1 MDRLILEAKTKEVKT
16 EAKEASVQ
24 AHAEVKQEV
33 KKATT
38 LEEKVISKQEQKE
51 QEITE
56 EEKEEVEEKKEI
68 YNGYLSNFENL
79 TLSDVKS
86 QETVD
91 EVAEEVQNEEI
102 EDEQKVSPPQ
112 VKEEKTVKK
121 LIIEKPNYDFIA
133 KSNKKEKP
141 RRKGK
146 LKTIVLACALA
157 ICSVLCVSG
166 AVMCD
171 QLNDNYL
178 ELQDTYDLNLRTYL
192 SNINKLNITNQGLE
206 FLETY
211 PEELNA
217 PSDIGKTSNWFDRL
231 ANFIAGLFGG

>member
-1 MDRLILEAKTKEVKT
+1 MDRLILEAKTKEAKT
-16 EAKEASVQ
+16 EAKEASVETKV
-24 AHAEVKQEV
+24 EVKQEV
-33 KKATT
+33 KKEIT

-56 EEKEEVEEKKEI
+56 EEKEEVEEVI

-91 EVAEEVQNEEI
+91 DVAEEVQNEEI

-133 KSNKKEKP
+133 KSNKKEKK
-141 RRKGK
+141 KGK

>member
-1 MDRLILEAKTKEVKT
+1 MDRLILEAKTKEAKT
-16 EAKEASVQ
+16 KMKETSV
-24 AHAEVKQEV
+24 ETKVEIKQEV
-33 KKATT
+33 KKETT

-56 EEKEEVEEKKEI
+56 KEEVEEEI

-91 EVAEEVQNEEI
+91 EVAEEVQSEEI

-133 KSNKKEKP
+133 KSNKKEKK
-141 RRKGK
+141 KGK

-217 PSDIGKTSNWFDRL
+217 PSDIGKTSNWFDRI

>member
-1 MDRLILEAKTKEVKT
+1 MDRLILEAKTKEAKT
-16 EAKEASVQ
+16 EAKEASVETKV
-24 AHAEVKQEV
+24 EVKQEV
-33 KKATT
+33 KKETT

-56 EEKEEVEEKKEI
+56 EEKEEVEEVI

-133 KSNKKEKP
+133 KSNKKEKK
-141 RRKGK
+141 KGK

>member
-24 AHAEVKQEV
+24 AQAEEKQEV
-33 KKATT
+33 KKETT

-56 EEKEEVEEKKEI
+56 KEEVEEEI

-133 KSNKKEKP
+133 KSNKKEKK
-141 RRKGK
+141 KGK
-146 LKTIVLACALA
+146 LKTILLACALA

-171 QLNDNYL
+171 QLNNNYL

>member
-1 MDRLILEAKTKEVKT
+1 MDRLILEAKTKEAKT

-33 KKATT
+33 KKETT

-56 EEKEEVEEKKEI
+56 EEKEEVEEVI

-91 EVAEEVQNEEI
+91 EVAEEVQSEEI
-102 EDEQKVSPPQ
+102 EDKEQISPPQ
-112 VKEEKTVKK
+112 VEEEKTVKK

>member
-1 MDRLILEAKTKEVKT
+1 MDRLILEAKTKEAKT
-16 EAKEASVQ
+16 EVKETSV
-24 AHAEVKQEV
+24 ETKVEIKQEV
-33 KKATT
+33 KKETT

-56 EEKEEVEEKKEI
+56 EEKEEVEEVI

-91 EVAEEVQNEEI
+91 EVAEEVQSEEI
-102 EDEQKVSPPQ
+102 EVEQKVSSPQ
-112 VKEEKTVKK
+112 VEEEKTVKK

-141 RRKGK
+141 KRKGK

>member
-1 MDRLILEAKTKEVKT
+1 MDRLILEAKTKEAKT
-16 EAKEASVQ
+16 EVKETSVQ
-24 AHAEVKQEV
+24 AQAEIKQEV

-56 EEKEEVEEKKEI
+56 KEEVEEEI

-86 QETVD
+86 QEAVD
-91 EVAEEVQNEEI
+91 EVAEEVQSEEI

-112 VKEEKTVKK
+112 VKEEKAVKK

-141 RRKGK
+141 KRKGK

>member
-1 MDRLILEAKTKEVKT
+1 MDRLILEAKTEVK
-16 EAKEASVQ
+16 EKSVQ
-24 AHAEVKQEV
+24 TKADEKQEV
-33 KKATT
+33 KKKEIT

-51 QEITE
+51 QEKI
-56 EEKEEVEEKKEI
+56 EEKVEEVEEKKEI
-68 YNGYLSNFENL
+68 YDGYLSNFENL
-79 TLSDVKS
+79 TLSDVKP
-86 QETVD
+86 QEAVK
-91 EVAEEVQNEEI
+91 EQEPVAQVAEEVVE
-102 EDEQKVSPPQ
+102 
-112 VKEEKTVKK
+112 EEKPLAVQERTVKK

-133 KSNKKEKP
+133 KSNKKEKK
-141 RRKGK
+141 KGK

>member
-1 MDRLILEAKTKEVKT
+1 MDRLILEAKTEV
-16 EAKEASVQ
+16 KEASVETK
-24 AHAEVKQEV
+24 AEEKQEV
-33 KKATT
+33 KKKEIT

-51 QEITE
+51 QEKI
-56 EEKEEVEEKKEI
+56 EEKVEDVEEKKEI
-68 YNGYLSNFENL
+68 YDGYLSNFENL
-79 TLSDVKS
+79 TLSDVKP
-86 QETVD
+86 QEAVKEEEPVA
-91 EVAEEVQNEEI
+91 EVAEEVVE
-102 EDEQKVSPPQ
+102 
-112 VKEEKTVKK
+112 EEKPLAVQERTVKK

-141 RRKGK
+141 KRKGK

-157 ICSVLCVSG
+157 VCSVLCVSG

-171 QLNDNYL
+171 QLNNNYL
-178 ELQDTYDLNLRTYL
+178 ELQDTYDLNLRSYL

-211 PEELNA
+211 PEELNT
-217 PSDIGKTSNWFDRL
+217 PSSIGKTTNWFDRI

>member
-1 MDRLILEAKTKEVKT
+1 MDRLILEAKTKEAKT
-16 EAKEASVQ
+16 EVKETSVQ
-24 AHAEVKQEV
+24 AQAEIKQEV

-56 EEKEEVEEKKEI
+56 EEKEEVEEVI

-91 EVAEEVQNEEI
+91 EVAEEVQSEEI

-133 KSNKKEKP
+133 KSNKKEKLK
-141 RRKGK
+141 RKGK

>member
-1 MDRLILEAKTKEVKT
+1 MDRLILEAKTKEAKT
-16 EAKEASVQ
+16 EVKEASVQ
-24 AHAEVKQEV
+24 TKADEKQEV
-33 KKATT
+33 KKIEIT

-51 QEITE
+51 QEKI
-56 EEKEEVEEKKEI
+56 EEKVEEVEEKKEI
-68 YNGYLSNFENL
+68 YDGYLSNFENL
-79 TLSDVKS
+79 TLSDVKP
-86 QETVD
+86 QEAVK
-91 EVAEEVQNEEI
+91 EQEPVAQVAEEVVE
-102 EDEQKVSPPQ
+102 
-112 VKEEKTVKK
+112 EEKPLAVQERTVKK

-141 RRKGK
+141 KRKGK

-157 ICSVLCVSG
+157 VCSVLCVSG

-171 QLNDNYL
+171 QLNNNYL
-178 ELQDTYDLNLRTYL
+178 ELQDTYDLNLRSYL

-211 PEELNA
+211 PEELNT
-217 PSDIGKTSNWFDRL
+217 PSSIGKTSNWFDRI

>member
-1 MDRLILEAKTKEVKT
+1 MDRLILEAKTEV
-16 EAKEASVQ
+16 KEASVETK
-24 AHAEVKQEV
+24 AEEKQEV
-33 KKATT
+33 KKIEIT

-51 QEITE
+51 QEKI
-56 EEKEEVEEKKEI
+56 EEKVEEVEEKKEI
-68 YNGYLSNFENL
+68 YDGYLSNFENL

-102 EDEQKVSPPQ
+102 EDEQKEQISPPQ

-141 RRKGK
+141 KRKGK

-157 ICSVLCVSG
+157 VCSVLCVSG

-171 QLNDNYL
+171 QLNNNYL
-178 ELQDTYDLNLRTYL
+178 ELQDTYDLNLRSYL

-211 PEELNA
+211 PEELNT
-217 PSDIGKTSNWFDRL
+217 PSSIGKTSNWFDRI

>member
-1 MDRLILEAKTKEVKT
+1 MDRLILEAKTKEAKT
-16 EAKEASVQ
+16 EAKEASVETKV
-24 AHAEVKQEV
+24 EVKQEV

-38 LEEKVISKQEQKE
+38 LEEKVISKQEQKA

-56 EEKEEVEEKKEI
+56 EEKEEVEEVI

-91 EVAEEVQNEEI
+91 EVAEEVQSEEI
-102 EDEQKVSPPQ
+102 EVEQKVSSPQ
-112 VKEEKTVKK
+112 VEEEKTVKK

-133 KSNKKEKP
+133 KSNKKEKK
-141 RRKGK
+141 KGK

-217 PSDIGKTSNWFDRL
+217 PSDIGKSSNWFDRL

>member
-1 MDRLILEAKTKEVKT
+1 MDRLILEAKTKEAKT
-16 EAKEASVQ
+16 EAKEASVETKV
-24 AHAEVKQEV
+24 EVKQEV
-33 KKATT
+33 KKETT

-51 QEITE
+51 QEKIE
-56 EEKEEVEEKKEI
+56 EEKEEVEEVI

-91 EVAEEVQNEEI
+91 EVAEEVQSEEI
-102 EDEQKVSPPQ
+102 EDKEQISPPQ
-112 VKEEKTVKK
+112 VEEEKTVKK

-217 PSDIGKTSNWFDRL
+217 PSDIGKSSNWFDRL

>member
-1 MDRLILEAKTKEVKT
+1 MDRLILEAKTKEAKT
-16 EAKEASVQ
+16 EVKETSVQ
-24 AHAEVKQEV
+24 AQAEVKQEV
-33 KKATT
+33 KKETT

-56 EEKEEVEEKKEI
+56 KEEVEEEI
-68 YNGYLSNFENL
+68 YNGYLSNFDNL

-91 EVAEEVQNEEI
+91 EVAEEVQSEEI
-102 EDEQKVSPPQ
+102 EDEQKEQISPPQ

-141 RRKGK
+141 KRKGK
-146 LKTIVLACALA
+146 LKTIVLTCALA

-171 QLNDNYL
+171 QLNNNYL

>member
-1 MDRLILEAKTKEVKT
+1 MDRLILEAKTKEAKT
-16 EAKEASVQ
+16 EAKEASV
-24 AHAEVKQEV
+24 ETKVEIKQEV
-33 KKATT
+33 KKETT
-38 LEEKVISKQEQKE
+38 LEEKVISKQEQKA

-56 EEKEEVEEKKEI
+56 EEKEEVEEVI

-91 EVAEEVQNEEI
+91 EVAEEVQSEEI
-102 EDEQKVSPPQ
+102 EVEQKVSSPQ
-112 VKEEKTVKK
+112 VEEEKTVKK

-133 KSNKKEKP
+133 KSNKKEKK
-141 RRKGK
+141 KGK

-217 PSDIGKTSNWFDRL
+217 PSDIGKSSNWFDRL

>member
-1 MDRLILEAKTKEVKT
+1 MDRLILEAKTKEAKT

-33 KKATT
+33 KKETT

-91 EVAEEVQNEEI
+91 EVAEEVQSEEI

>member
-1 MDRLILEAKTKEVKT
+1 MDRLILEAKTEV
-16 EAKEASVQ
+16 KEASVQ
-24 AHAEVKQEV
+24 TQADEKQEV
-33 KKATT
+33 KKIEIT

-51 QEITE
+51 QEKI
-56 EEKEEVEEKKEI
+56 EEKVEEVEEKKEI
-68 YNGYLSNFENL
+68 YDGYLSNFENL
-79 TLSDVKS
+79 TLSDVKP
-86 QETVD
+86 QEAVKEED
-91 EVAEEVQNEEI
+91 PVAEVAEEVVE
-102 EDEQKVSPPQ
+102 
-112 VKEEKTVKK
+112 EEKPLAVQERTVKK

-141 RRKGK
+141 KRKGK

-157 ICSVLCVSG
+157 VCSVLCVSG

-171 QLNDNYL
+171 QLNNNYL
-178 ELQDTYDLNLRTYL
+178 ELQDTYDLNLRSYL

-211 PEELNA
+211 PEELNT
-217 PSDIGKTSNWFDRL
+217 PSSIGKTSNWFDRI

>member
-1 MDRLILEAKTKEVKT
+1 MDRLILEAKTEV
-16 EAKEASVQ
+16 KEASVQ
-24 AHAEVKQEV
+24 TQADEKQEV
-33 KKATT
+33 KKIEIT

-51 QEITE
+51 QEKI
-56 EEKEEVEEKKEI
+56 EEKVEEVEEKKEI
-68 YNGYLSNFENL
+68 YDGYLSNFENL
-79 TLSDVKS
+79 TLSDVKP
-86 QETVD
+86 QEAVKEED
-91 EVAEEVQNEEI
+91 PVAEVAEEVVE
-102 EDEQKVSPPQ
+102 
-112 VKEEKTVKK
+112 EEKPLVVQERTVKK

-141 RRKGK
+141 KRKGK

-157 ICSVLCVSG
+157 VCSVLCVSG

-171 QLNDNYL
+171 QLNNNYL
-178 ELQDTYDLNLRTYL
+178 ELQDTYDLNLRSYL

-211 PEELNA
+211 PEELNT
-217 PSDIGKTSNWFDRL
+217 PSSIGKTSNWFDRI

>member
-1 MDRLILEAKTKEVKT
+1 MDRLILEAKTKEAKT
-16 EAKEASVQ
+16 EVKETSVQ
-24 AHAEVKQEV
+24 AQAEIKQEV

-56 EEKEEVEEKKEI
+56 KEEVEEEI

-91 EVAEEVQNEEI
+91 EVAEEVQSEEI

-141 RRKGK
+141 KRKGK

-171 QLNDNYL
+171 QLNNNYL

>member
-1 MDRLILEAKTKEVKT
+1 MDRLILEAKTKEAKT

-33 KKATT
+33 KKEIT

-56 EEKEEVEEKKEI
+56 EEKEEVEEVI

-91 EVAEEVQNEEI
+91 DVAEEVQNEEI

-133 KSNKKEKP
+133 KSNKKEKK
-141 RRKGK
+141 KGK

-217 PSDIGKTSNWFDRL
+217 PSDIGKTSNWFDRI

>member
-24 AHAEVKQEV
+24 AQAEEKQEV
-33 KKATT
+33 KKETT

-86 QETVD
+86 QEAVK
-91 EVAEEVQNEEI
+91 EQEPVAQVAEEVVE
-102 EDEQKVSPPQ
+102 
-112 VKEEKTVKK
+112 EEKPLAVQERTVKK

>member
-1 MDRLILEAKTKEVKT
+1 MDRLILEAKTEV
-16 EAKEASVQ
+16 KEASVQ
-24 AHAEVKQEV
+24 TKADEKQEV
-33 KKATT
+33 KKKEIT

-51 QEITE
+51 QEKI
-56 EEKEEVEEKKEI
+56 EEKVEEVEEKKEI
-68 YNGYLSNFENL
+68 YDGYLSNFENL
-79 TLSDVKS
+79 TLSDVKP
-86 QETVD
+86 QEAVK
-91 EVAEEVQNEEI
+91 EQEPVAQVAEEVVE
-102 EDEQKVSPPQ
+102 
-112 VKEEKTVKK
+112 EEKPLAVQERTVKK

-141 RRKGK
+141 KRKGK

-157 ICSVLCVSG
+157 VCSVLCVSG

-171 QLNDNYL
+171 QLNNNYL
-178 ELQDTYDLNLRTYL
+178 ELQDTYDLNLRSYL

-211 PEELNA
+211 PEELNT
-217 PSDIGKTSNWFDRL
+217 PSSIGKTSNWFDRI

>member
-1 MDRLILEAKTKEVKT
+1 MDRLILEAKTEV
-16 EAKEASVQ
+16 KEASVETK
-24 AHAEVKQEV
+24 ADEKQEV
-33 KKATT
+33 KKIEIT

-51 QEITE
+51 QEKI
-56 EEKEEVEEKKEI
+56 EEKVEEVEEKKEI
-68 YNGYLSNFENL
+68 YDGYLSNFENL
-79 TLSDVKS
+79 TLSDVKP
-86 QETVD
+86 QEAVKEEEPVA
-91 EVAEEVQNEEI
+91 EVAEEVVE
-102 EDEQKVSPPQ
+102 
-112 VKEEKTVKK
+112 EEKPLAVQERTVKK

-141 RRKGK
+141 KRKGK

-157 ICSVLCVSG
+157 VCSVLCVSG

-171 QLNDNYL
+171 QLNNNYL
-178 ELQDTYDLNLRTYL
+178 ELQDTYDLNLRSYL

-211 PEELNA
+211 PEELNT
-217 PSDIGKTSNWFDRL
+217 PSSIGKTSNWFDRI

>member
-1 MDRLILEAKTKEVKT
+1 MDRLILEAKTEV
-16 EAKEASVQ
+16 KEASVETK
-24 AHAEVKQEV
+24 AEEKQEV
-33 KKATT
+33 KKKEIT

-51 QEITE
+51 QEKI
-56 EEKEEVEEKKEI
+56 EEKVEEVEEKKEI
-68 YNGYLSNFENL
+68 YDGYLSNFENL
-79 TLSDVKS
+79 TLSDVKP
-86 QETVD
+86 QEAVKEQEPVA
-91 EVAEEVQNEEI
+91 EVAEEVVE
-102 EDEQKVSPPQ
+102 
-112 VKEEKTVKK
+112 EEKPLAVQERTVKK

-141 RRKGK
+141 KRKGK

-157 ICSVLCVSG
+157 VCSVLCVSG

-171 QLNDNYL
+171 QLNNNYL
-178 ELQDTYDLNLRTYL
+178 ELQDTYDLNLRSYL

-211 PEELNA
+211 PEELNT
-217 PSDIGKTSNWFDRL
+217 PSSIGETTNWFDRI

>member
-1 MDRLILEAKTKEVKT
+1 MDRLILEAKTKEAKT
-16 EAKEASVQ
+16 EVKETSVQ
-24 AHAEVKQEV
+24 AQAEIKQEV
-33 KKATT
+33 KKETT

-56 EEKEEVEEKKEI
+56 EEKEEVEEVI

-91 EVAEEVQNEEI
+91 EVAEEVQSEEI
-102 EDEQKVSPPQ
+102 EVEQKVSSPQ
-112 VKEEKTVKK
+112 VEEEKTVKK

-133 KSNKKEKP
+133 KSNKKEKK
-141 RRKGK
+141 KGK

-231 ANFIAGLFGG
+231 ANFIAGLFGA

>member
-51 QEITE
+51 QEKI
-56 EEKEEVEEKKEI
+56 EEKVEEVEEKKEI
-68 YNGYLSNFENL
+68 YDGYLSNFENL
-79 TLSDVKS
+79 TLSDVKP
-86 QETVD
+86 QEAVK
-91 EVAEEVQNEEI
+91 EQEPVAQVAEEVVE
-102 EDEQKVSPPQ
+102 
-112 VKEEKTVKK
+112 EEKPLAVQERTVKK

-133 KSNKKEKP
+133 KSNKKEKLK
-141 RRKGK
+141 RKGK

>member
-1 MDRLILEAKTKEVKT
+1 MDRLILEAKTEV
-16 EAKEASVQ
+16 KEASVQ
-24 AHAEVKQEV
+24 TQADEKQEV
-33 KKATT
+33 KKIEIT

-51 QEITE
+51 QEKI
-56 EEKEEVEEKKEI
+56 EEKVEEVEEKKEI
-68 YNGYLSNFENL
+68 YDGYLSNFENL
-79 TLSDVKS
+79 TLSDVKP
-86 QETVD
+86 QEAVK
-91 EVAEEVQNEEI
+91 EQEPVAQVAEEVVE
-102 EDEQKVSPPQ
+102 
-112 VKEEKTVKK
+112 EEKPLAVQERTVKK

-141 RRKGK
+141 KRKGK

-157 ICSVLCVSG
+157 VCSVLCVSG

-171 QLNDNYL
+171 QLNNNYL
-178 ELQDTYDLNLRTYL
+178 ELQDTYDLNLRSYL

-211 PEELNA
+211 PEELNT
-217 PSDIGKTSNWFDRL
+217 PSSIGKTSNWFDRI

>member
-1 MDRLILEAKTKEVKT
+1 MDRLILEAKTEEAKTEVKET
-16 EAKEASVQ
+16 SVQ
-24 AHAEVKQEV
+24 AQAEVKQEV
-33 KKATT
+33 KKETT

-56 EEKEEVEEKKEI
+56 KEEVEEEI
-68 YNGYLSNFENL
+68 YNGYLSNFDNL

-91 EVAEEVQNEEI
+91 EVAEEVQSEEI
-102 EDEQKVSPPQ
+102 EDEQKEQISPPQ

-141 RRKGK
+141 KRKGG

-171 QLNDNYL
+171 QLNNNYL

>member
-1 MDRLILEAKTKEVKT
+1 MDRLILEAKTEV
-16 EAKEASVQ
+16 KEASVETK
-24 AHAEVKQEV
+24 ADEKQEV
-33 KKATT
+33 KKKEIT

-51 QEITE
+51 QEKI
-56 EEKEEVEEKKEI
+56 EEKVEDVEEKKEI
-68 YNGYLSNFENL
+68 YDGYLSNFENL
-79 TLSDVKS
+79 TLSDVKP
-86 QETVD
+86 QEAVKEEEPVA
-91 EVAEEVQNEEI
+91 EVAEEVVE
-102 EDEQKVSPPQ
+102 
-112 VKEEKTVKK
+112 EEKPLAVQERTVKK

-141 RRKGK
+141 KRKGK

-157 ICSVLCVSG
+157 VCSVLCVSG

-171 QLNDNYL
+171 QLNNNYL
-178 ELQDTYDLNLRTYL
+178 ELQDTYDLNLRSYL

-211 PEELNA
+211 PEELNT
-217 PSDIGKTSNWFDRL
+217 PSSIGKTSNWFDRI

>member
-1 MDRLILEAKTKEVKT
+1 MDRLILEAKTKEAKT
-16 EAKEASVQ
+16 EAKEASVETKV
-24 AHAEVKQEV
+24 EVKQEV

-56 EEKEEVEEKKEI
+56 EEKEEVEEVI

-91 EVAEEVQNEEI
+91 EVAEEVQSEEI
-102 EDEQKVSPPQ
+102 EVEQKVSSPQ
-112 VKEEKTVKK
+112 VEEEKTVKK

-133 KSNKKEKP
+133 KSNKKEKK
-141 RRKGK
+141 KGK

-217 PSDIGKTSNWFDRL
+217 PSDIGKSSNWFDRL

>member
-1 MDRLILEAKTKEVKT
+1 MDRLILEAKTEV
-16 EAKEASVQ
+16 KEASVQ
-24 AHAEVKQEV
+24 TQADEKQEV
-33 KKATT
+33 KKIEIT

-51 QEITE
+51 QEKI
-56 EEKEEVEEKKEI
+56 EEKVEEVEEKKEI
-68 YNGYLSNFENL
+68 YDGYLSNFENL
-79 TLSDVKS
+79 TLSDVKP
-86 QETVD
+86 QEAVK
-91 EVAEEVQNEEI
+91 EQEPVAQVAEEV
-102 EDEQKVSPPQ
+102 VG
-112 VKEEKTVKK
+112 EEKPLAVQERTVKK

-141 RRKGK
+141 KRKGK

-157 ICSVLCVSG
+157 VCSVLCVSG

-171 QLNDNYL
+171 QLNNNYL
-178 ELQDTYDLNLRTYL
+178 ELQDTYDLNLRSYL

-211 PEELNA
+211 PEELNT
-217 PSDIGKTSNWFDRL
+217 PSSIGETTNWFDRI

>member
-1 MDRLILEAKTKEVKT
+1 MDRLILEAKTEV
-16 EAKEASVQ
+16 KEASVETK
-24 AHAEVKQEV
+24 ADEKQEV
-33 KKATT
+33 KKIEIT

-51 QEITE
+51 QEKI
-56 EEKEEVEEKKEI
+56 EEKVEEVEEKKEI
-68 YNGYLSNFENL
+68 YDGYLSNFENL
-79 TLSDVKS
+79 TLSDVKP
-86 QETVD
+86 QEAVK
-91 EVAEEVQNEEI
+91 EQEPVAQVAEEVVE
-102 EDEQKVSPPQ
+102 
-112 VKEEKTVKK
+112 EEKPLAVQERTVKK

-141 RRKGK
+141 KRKGK

-157 ICSVLCVSG
+157 VCSVLCVSG

-171 QLNDNYL
+171 QLNNNYL
-178 ELQDTYDLNLRTYL
+178 ELQDTYDLNLRSYL

-211 PEELNA
+211 PEELNT
-217 PSDIGKTSNWFDRL
+217 PSSIGETTNWFDRI

>member
-1 MDRLILEAKTKEVKT
+1 MDRLILEAKTEV
-16 EAKEASVQ
+16 KEASVQ
-24 AHAEVKQEV
+24 TQAEEKQEV
-33 KKATT
+33 KKKEIT

-51 QEITE
+51 QEKI
-56 EEKEEVEEKKEI
+56 EEKVEEVEEKKEI
-68 YNGYLSNFENL
+68 YDGYLSNFENL
-79 TLSDVKS
+79 TLSDVKP
-86 QETVD
+86 QEAVK
-91 EVAEEVQNEEI
+91 EQEPVAQVAEEVVE
-102 EDEQKVSPPQ
+102 
-112 VKEEKTVKK
+112 EEKPLAVQERTVKK

-141 RRKGK
+141 KRKGK

-157 ICSVLCVSG
+157 VCSVLCVSG

-171 QLNDNYL
+171 QLNNNYL
-178 ELQDTYDLNLRTYL
+178 ELQDTYDLNLRSYL

-211 PEELNA
+211 PEELNT
-217 PSDIGKTSNWFDRL
+217 PSSIGKTSNWFDRI

>member
-1 MDRLILEAKTKEVKT
+1 MDRLILEAKTEV
-16 EAKEASVQ
+16 KEASVQ
-24 AHAEVKQEV
+24 TQAEEKQEV
-33 KKATT
+33 KKIEIT

-51 QEITE
+51 QEKI
-56 EEKEEVEEKKEI
+56 EEKVEEVEEKKEI
-68 YNGYLSNFENL
+68 YDGYLSNFENL
-79 TLSDVKS
+79 TLSDVKP
-86 QETVD
+86 QEAVK
-91 EVAEEVQNEEI
+91 EQEPVAQVAEEVVE
-102 EDEQKVSPPQ
+102 
-112 VKEEKTVKK
+112 EEKPLVVQERTVKK

-141 RRKGK
+141 KRKGK

-157 ICSVLCVSG
+157 VCSVLCVSG

-171 QLNDNYL
+171 QLNNNYL
-178 ELQDTYDLNLRTYL
+178 ELQDTYDLNLRSYL

-211 PEELNA
+211 PEELNT
-217 PSDIGKTSNWFDRL
+217 PSSIGKTSNWFDRI

>member
-1 MDRLILEAKTKEVKT
+1 MDRLILEAKTKEAKT

-24 AHAEVKQEV
+24 AQAEEKQEV
-33 KKATT
+33 KKETT

-51 QEITE
+51 QEKI
-56 EEKEEVEEKKEI
+56 EEKVEEVEEKKEI
-68 YNGYLSNFENL
+68 YDGYLSNFENL
-79 TLSDVKS
+79 TLSDVKP
-86 QETVD
+86 QEAVKEED
-91 EVAEEVQNEEI
+91 PVAEVAEEVVE
-102 EDEQKVSPPQ
+102 
-112 VKEEKTVKK
+112 EEKPLAVQERTVKK

-141 RRKGK
+141 KRKGK

-157 ICSVLCVSG
+157 VCSVLCVSG

-171 QLNDNYL
+171 QLNNNYL
-178 ELQDTYDLNLRTYL
+178 ELQDTYDLNLRSYL

-211 PEELNA
+211 PEELNT
-217 PSDIGKTSNWFDRL
+217 PSSIGKTSNWFDRI
-231 ANFIAGLFGG
+231 ANFIAWLFGG

>member
-1 MDRLILEAKTKEVKT
+1 MDRLILEAKTEV
-16 EAKEASVQ
+16 KEASVQ
-24 AHAEVKQEV
+24 TKADEKQEV
-33 KKATT
+33 KKKEIT

-51 QEITE
+51 QEKI
-56 EEKEEVEEKKEI
+56 EEKVEEVEEKKEI
-68 YNGYLSNFENL
+68 YDGYLSNFENL
-79 TLSDVKS
+79 TLSDVKP
-86 QETVD
+86 QEAVKEED
-91 EVAEEVQNEEI
+91 PVAEVAEEVVE
-102 EDEQKVSPPQ
+102 
-112 VKEEKTVKK
+112 EEKPLAVQERTVKK

-141 RRKGK
+141 KRKGK

-157 ICSVLCVSG
+157 VCSVLCVSG

-171 QLNDNYL
+171 QLNNNYL
-178 ELQDTYDLNLRTYL
+178 ELQDTYDLNLRSYL

-211 PEELNA
+211 PEELNT
-217 PSDIGKTSNWFDRL
+217 PSSIGKTSNWFDRI

>member
-1 MDRLILEAKTKEVKT
+1 MDRLILEAKTEVK
-16 EAKEASVQ
+16 EKSVETK
-24 AHAEVKQEV
+24 AEEKQEV
-33 KKATT
+33 KKKEIT

-51 QEITE
+51 QEKI
-56 EEKEEVEEKKEI
+56 EEKVEEVEEKKEI
-68 YNGYLSNFENL
+68 YDGYLSNFENL
-79 TLSDVKS
+79 TLSDVKP
-86 QETVD
+86 QEAVKEEEPVA
-91 EVAEEVQNEEI
+91 EVAEEVVE
-102 EDEQKVSPPQ
+102 
-112 VKEEKTVKK
+112 EEKPLAVQERTVKK

-141 RRKGK
+141 KRKGK

-157 ICSVLCVSG
+157 VCSVLCVSG

-171 QLNDNYL
+171 QLNNNYL
-178 ELQDTYDLNLRTYL
+178 ELQDAYDLNLRSYL

-217 PSDIGKTSNWFDRL
+217 PSDIGKTSNWFDRI